1 MELRLLPASCEVLTG
16 RVATWIWQENY
27 RVKLMFLIILYIIG
41 ITAEGITGALA
52 AGKRKMDLFGVMFI
66 ACATAIGGGSVRD
79 MLFGHYPLTW
89 VAHPEYLFIVCAAAL
104 ITTRM
109 PYFFSR
115 FERTFL
121 VLDALGL
128 AVFSVIGARIGMEYH
143 STGSIALIGAVV
155 TGVFGGIL
163 RDIFC
168 ARVPLVFQKELYAS
182 IALLTGLMYVA
193 IDFVSDKFCYINEN
207 INIIACLITGFVT
220 RLIAIRYH
228 LGLPVFTF
236 LPNDENS
243 DSANKTK
250 ASSTTSTSTASE
262 QQTDARPAPSQAQ
275 QAPAPEANACHAAP
289 EANAC
294 PAAPEANTA
303 HAASY
308 SEQIPSTAEL
318 STSADLSQEKQNI
331 TTAPAPHADD
341 ASDRVDVTPLEKTS
355 YSTADTRSN
364 NEKAGADKSRDSKN

>member
-1 MELRLLPASCEVLTG
+1 
-16 RVATWIWQENY
+16 
-27 RVKLMFLIILYIIG
+27 MFLIILYIIG

-193 IDFVSDKFCYINEN
+193 IDFVSDNYYYINEN

-228 LGLPVFTF
+228 LGLPVFSF

-243 DSANKTK
+243 DSTNKTK
-250 ASSTTSTSTASE
+250 SSSTSTSTSSASE
-262 QQTDARPAPSQAQ
+262 PKTDARPTPSQAQ
-275 QAPAPEANACHAAP
+275 QAKSPAINHSSSYKAPAPEVNAAHAAH
-289 EANAC
+289 EANAD
-294 PAAPEANTA
+294 
-303 HAASY
+303 HAASD
-308 SEQIPSTAEL
+308 SEQNPSTAAL
-318 STSADLSQEKQNI
+318 SISADLSQEQQNI
-331 TTAPAPHADD
+331 ATAPAPHAAD
-341 ASDRVDVTPLEKTS
+341 ASDSDNRAGGAPLAKTS
-355 YSTADTRSN
+355 DSIAETSSH
-364 NEKAGADKSRDSKN
+364 NETAGADKSTDSKS

>member
-1 MELRLLPASCEVLTG
+1 
-16 RVATWIWQENY
+16 
-27 RVKLMFLIILYIIG
+27 MFLIILYIIG

-193 IDFVSDKFCYINEN
+193 IDFVSDNYCYINEN

-228 LGLPVFTF
+228 LGLPVFSF

-250 ASSTTSTSTASE
+250 SSSTITSSASE
-262 QQTDARPAPSQAQ
+262 QQTDARPTPSQAQ
-275 QAPAPEANACHAAP
+275 QAQSPAINHSSSSQAPAPEANAAHAVP
-289 EANAC
+289 EV
-294 PAAPEANTA
+294 NTD
-303 HAASY
+303 HAASD
-308 SEQIPSTAEL
+308 SEQNPSTAAL
-318 STSADLSQEKQNI
+318 SISADLSKEQQNI
-331 TTAPAPHADD
+331 ATAPAPHAAD
-341 ASDRVDVTPLEKTS
+341 ASDSDDRAGGAPLAKTS
-355 YSTADTRSN
+355 DSIAETSSH
-364 NEKAGADKSRDSKN
+364 NETVGADKSTDSKN